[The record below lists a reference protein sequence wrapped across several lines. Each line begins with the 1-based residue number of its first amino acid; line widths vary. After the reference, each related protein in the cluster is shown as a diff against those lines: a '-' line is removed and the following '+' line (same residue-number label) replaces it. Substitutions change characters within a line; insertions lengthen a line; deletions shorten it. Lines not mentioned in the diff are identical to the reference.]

1 MNWAANIW
9 GRFAGTSHNSGPGT
23 ESKSTMATITKI
35 ASAGQPAAG
44 TVHWFNECVER
55 SKSGVFSEVVTVT
68 PGLASAILQ
77 RNENNRNV
85 RKVKAAHYANDM
97 ARGRWTFNGEPIII
111 ADTGDLND
119 GQHRLY
125 GVIDANTPLPF
136 LFVFGLPRESR
147 LTVDQGG
154 ARTAGDYLAMGSMKN
169 ASTVAGVARLIMAY
183 EAEDGRNLNRA
194 HDYTNAQIVERVNR
208 DDDLHPA
215 AEYAQSVAKYAKGL
229 LIPSLSGAA
238 FYILSE
244 INAEQ
249 AREYLNKVIVGE
261 NIKRGDPAFAVR
273 NALTNLERSSK
284 SDRLEM
290 VFRGW
295 NAMRQGRKL
304 TLAKS
309 LGTFPA
315 LV

>member
-9 GRFAGTSHNSGPGT
+9 GRFAGTSHNSGP
-23 ESKSTMATITKI
+23 EAYDMATVTKI

-44 TVHWFNECVER
+44 TVHWFNQTVER
-55 SKSGVFSEVVTVT
+55 SRQGVLSEVVTVT
-68 PGLASAILQ
+68 PGLASAILD

-85 RKVKAAHYANDM
+85 RKVKAAHYAQDM
-97 ARGRWTFNGEPIII
+97 AKGRWTFNGEPIIVSN
-111 ADTGDLND
+111 TGELND

-125 GVIDANTPLPF
+125 AVIDANVSLPF
-136 LFVFGLPRESR
+136 LFVFGLPRETR
-147 LTVDQGG
+147 TTIDQGA
-154 ARTAGDYLAMGSMKN
+154 ARTAGDYLAMDGVKN
-169 ASTVAGVARLIMAY
+169 SSTVAGVARIVMAY
-183 EAEDGRNLNRA
+183 EAEGGKNLNRA
-194 HDYTNAQIVERVNR
+194 SDFTNAQMVARCER

-215 AEYAQSVAKYAKGL
+215 AEYAQSVAKYAKGVM
-229 LIPSLSGAA
+229 IPSLSGAA

-244 INAEQ
+244 INPTDAK
-249 AREYLNKVIVGE
+249 EYLDKVFIGE

-273 NALTNLERSSK
+273 NALSNLERSSK

-295 NAMRQGRKL
+295 NAFRQGRKL

-309 LGTFPA
+309 LGTLPA